1 METYFCGLE
10 GMVLLK
16 YQFPPI
22 FIYIFSPIAIKLLT
36 TLFLGGTNW
45 KADVNIRL
53 VQK

>member
-16 YQFPPI
+16 YQFPHI
-22 FIYIFSPIAIKLLT
+22 FIYIFNPIAIKLPT
-36 TLFLGGTNW
+36 TLFWGGRNW
-45 KADVNIRL
+45 KAAVNIRL